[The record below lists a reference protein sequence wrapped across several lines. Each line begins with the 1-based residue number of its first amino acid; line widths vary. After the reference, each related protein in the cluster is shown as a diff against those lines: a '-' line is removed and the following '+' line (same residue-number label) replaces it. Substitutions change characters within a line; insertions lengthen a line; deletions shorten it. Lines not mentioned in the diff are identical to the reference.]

1 MTANRKIKNA
11 TPTEYDGIQ
20 FKSKTEVVVY
30 KTLLQYGFKPY
41 YEPTKYG
48 VWRGFKPT
56 VPAYKPDKTGQL
68 KLEDKKIID
77 ITYTPDFIF
86 MAPDN
91 KTVIIMEAKG
101 GFLNDTYPIKEK
113 LFRGY
118 LENLLKT
125 INQPAMF
132 FQVRS
137 KSQVIQAINIIK
149 EKFKDEQS
157 KK

>member
-11 TPTEYDGIQ
+11 TPTEYNDIQ
-20 FKSKTEVVVY
+20 FKSKTEVMVY
-30 KTLLQYGFKPY
+30 KTLLQYGFKPC

-56 VPAYKPDKTGQL
+56 VPTYKPDKTGQL

-118 LENLLKT
+118 LEDLLKT
-125 INQPAMF
+125 VKQPTMF

-157 KK
+157 KN